1 MFAVASQEL
10 PASTSNDFAGA
21 ERILHRDSWWN
32 VMFAEQ
38 QPTLGRVRSS
48 LRVTVALAI
57 ALLLAALIGQ
67 PEFVLCPITAL
78 TELQPGIGH
87 SPKLLLKR
95 IGVVLLIG
103 VGSVMLVAA
112 FPQNP
117 AVLFA
122 GILGTV
128 WFVLYAAKVLPVG
141 SSGQLVAMWA
151 LTALLAKPL
160 SDPTE
165 FELVVVYTTAAV
177 SAGAVISY
185 LCAVFVFPGVEIERA
200 RVAADGLLAEAQ
212 MRLSAIA
219 KVCTLDVVAPTDRA
233 QFQDLMSPAVLAHIA
248 TLTTEVATYTNEP
261 SNFPQLAPITRLA
274 SLSDSA
280 ALHLTALARETENPE
295 VRAAI
300 AAIATAL
307 TQAFEQSRTATLAAH
322 WARTSDA
329 SHELDALIRKT
340 ESIIAMGEEILERD
354 GSVPD
359 DELATVAGFAFRVG
373 KSLRV
378 VLTER
383 PLPARFGEATLAL
396 PLGFPAASPLGNTA
410 TISSLFQ
417 RLDHGAALSAL
428 ATVVGLAL
436 SLVATAVFLPIAT
449 SPAAIG
455 AVAVM
460 QSTVGAV
467 GRRGLLRF
475 VGTFI
480 GAIMTFV
487 AVTIFAS
494 GAQDLGSYLIIMS
507 VMSFISA
514 WVMVGSPRTSY
525 VGFMMGAAFIVG
537 IASDSAAPSSLQ
549 LVVDRVLS
557 VVLACACVSTVL
569 MVFHLRSSRLAVME
583 SIGDGW
589 TLIAQLIRGS
599 QLHDFTE
606 AELQTFRTLNQ
617 RATSDLALTAELR
630 EQHAFENTL
639 RIGTFLPMLT
649 MLAEQQRSLLL
660 VRSLGSGRFHE
671 TLPPSAV
678 SELLDA
684 PVRSLAA
691 HFERLGGYF
700 RDGASVDAS
709 LPFAIPSA
717 AQLRACA
724 VEHGCDAAMVARL
737 LYRREVIGLMEQTA
751 ARAQFNA
758 QRGFIW
764 KDQTLYCA
772 MEVTASGRTIAEVV
786 GTLSPSTT

>member
-1 MFAVASQEL
+1 M
-10 PASTSNDFAGA
+10 
-21 ERILHRDSWWN
+21 
-32 VMFAEQ
+32 
-38 QPTLGRVRSS
+38 
-48 LRVTVALAI
+48 
-57 ALLLAALIGQ
+57 
-67 PEFVLCPITAL
+67 
-78 TELQPGIGH
+78 
-87 SPKLLLKR
+87 
-95 IGVVLLIG
+95 
-103 VGSVMLVAA
+103 
-112 FPQNP
+112 
-117 AVLFA
+117 
-122 GILGTV
+122 
-128 WFVLYAAKVLPVG
+128 
-141 SSGQLVAMWA
+141 
-151 LTALLAKPL
+151 
-160 SDPTE
+160 
-165 FELVVVYTTAAV
+165 
-177 SAGAVISY
+177 
-185 LCAVFVFPGVEIERA
+185 
-200 RVAADGLLAEAQ
+200 
-212 MRLSAIA
+212 
-219 KVCTLDVVAPTDRA
+219 
-233 QFQDLMSPAVLAHIA
+233 LAHIA
-248 TLTTEVATYTNEP
+248 TLTTEVATYTNEQ

-751 ARAQFNA
+751 ARAIQCAERVHLERPNA
-758 QRGFIW
+758 VLRDGSHRIWTHHRGGGRYTFAFDHMKQRIPNKLETNALRTARNAAFVCM
-764 KDQTLYCA
+764 CA
-772 MEVTASGRTIAEVV
+772 ISCVGCNPNLDVDGALIPAWLIAVILGLLLTIGARALLVRLGIDRHLIARPLV
-786 GTLSPSTT
+786 YVSLTVLFGCLVWLTFFRY

>member
-1 MFAVASQEL
+1 M
-10 PASTSNDFAGA
+10 
-21 ERILHRDSWWN
+21 
-32 VMFAEQ
+32 
-38 QPTLGRVRSS
+38 
-48 LRVTVALAI
+48 
-57 ALLLAALIGQ
+57 
-67 PEFVLCPITAL
+67 
-78 TELQPGIGH
+78 
-87 SPKLLLKR
+87 
-95 IGVVLLIG
+95 
-103 VGSVMLVAA
+103 
-112 FPQNP
+112 
-117 AVLFA
+117 
-122 GILGTV
+122 
-128 WFVLYAAKVLPVG
+128 
-141 SSGQLVAMWA
+141 
-151 LTALLAKPL
+151 
-160 SDPTE
+160 
-165 FELVVVYTTAAV
+165 
-177 SAGAVISY
+177 
-185 LCAVFVFPGVEIERA
+185 
-200 RVAADGLLAEAQ
+200 
-212 MRLSAIA
+212 
-219 KVCTLDVVAPTDRA
+219 
-233 QFQDLMSPAVLAHIA
+233 
-248 TLTTEVATYTNEP
+248 
-261 SNFPQLAPITRLA
+261 
-274 SLSDSA
+274 
-280 ALHLTALARETENPE
+280 
-295 VRAAI
+295 
-300 AAIATAL
+300 
-307 TQAFEQSRTATLAAH
+307 
-322 WARTSDA
+322 
-329 SHELDALIRKT
+329 
-340 ESIIAMGEEILERD
+340 
-354 GSVPD
+354 
-359 DELATVAGFAFRVG
+359 
-373 KSLRV
+373 
-378 VLTER
+378 
-383 PLPARFGEATLAL
+383 
-396 PLGFPAASPLGNTA
+396 
-410 TISSLFQ
+410 
-417 RLDHGAALSAL
+417 
-428 ATVVGLAL
+428 
-436 SLVATAVFLPIAT
+436 ATAVFLPIAT